1 MENQQGAHV
10 PRRNTS
16 PVQHTEKVIYHAW
29 TDVDGVDD
37 LPPLRMI
44 EQDGRHTVDLKRNLG
59 LQIDRE
65 SVRYFRTTVVTT
77 VKSVEVN
84 HKGEAIGNGKRPYP
98 GKSPVTG
105 HRPYPNVP
113 NRLI

>member
-1 MENQQGAHV
+1 M

-16 PVQHTEKVIYHAW
+16 PALRTEKVIFHAW

-44 EQDGRHTVDLKRNLG
+44 EQDGRRTVMDLKRSMGPG
-59 LQIDRE
+59 LDRE
-65 SVRYFRTTVVTT
+65 SVRYFRTTTVTT
-77 VKSVEVN
+77 VESVEVN
-84 HKGEAIGNGKRPYP
+84 HEGEVIGNGPRPYP
-98 GKSPVTG
+98 VARPVTG
-105 HRPYPNVP
+105 HRPYPNFP

>member
-1 MENQQGAHV
+1 V

-16 PVQHTEKVIYHAW
+16 PALRTEKVIYHAW

-44 EQDGRHTVDLKRNLG
+44 EQDGRHTVMDLKKNLDPR
-59 LQIDRE
+59 LDSE

-84 HKGEAIGNGKRPYP
+84 HEGEAIGNGTRPYP
-98 GKSPVTG
+98 GARPVTG
-105 HRPYPNVP
+105 HRRYPNVP